1 MAFVAALALAVTA
14 ASRAP
19 DTVQG
24 DEKGFLYYGTMQA
37 ELYSGCVKGDV
48 EACSDWRWSEPY
60 QAYGSNNP
68 KVGLYVLGALDHA
81 TRGLE
86 RDRRVPTMRLLMGLL
101 AALAVGGLAWL
112 GSSGGGGR
120 WTGLLAAGW
129 LLAHPVYRSVHVAL
143 LPDVPMLLLA
153 VLALGAFS
161 VALRGGGMRR
171 AVGLVAAGALAGLAA
186 ACKLYAASLFPVMLV
201 ILALWRRTVGLRGG
215 LAAALGWLVG
225 AAVFVGSNPYLWQQ
239 PGAALRAMT
248 TGHVQALGG
257 QALGLEGL
265 ESLAWLLW
273 VPVSL
278 FEPSMDART
287 QLLDLQPG
295 LGAMFGGVLFA
306 LGLAI
311 AITRRRWLPVVW
323 ALVVFLVCG
332 YVVSRFEPSWLY
344 PRAFL
349 LPALAVAWICA
360 QLDGR
365 AIAGM
370 ARRLGARRFAR
381 RIGG

>member
-1 MAFVAALALAVTA
+1 
-14 ASRAP
+14 
-19 DTVQG
+19 
-24 DEKGFLYYGTMQA
+24 
-37 ELYSGCVKGDV
+37 
-48 EACSDWRWSEPY
+48 
-60 QAYGSNNP
+60 
-68 KVGLYVLGALDHA
+68 
-81 TRGLE
+81 
-86 RDRRVPTMRLLMGLL
+86 
-101 AALAVGGLAWL
+101 
-112 GSSGGGGR
+112 
-120 WTGLLAAGW
+120 
-129 LLAHPVYRSVHVAL
+129 
-143 LPDVPMLLLA
+143 
-153 VLALGAFS
+153 
-161 VALRGGGMRR
+161 MRR

-295 LGAMFGGVLFA
+295 LGAMFGGVL
-306 LGLAI
+306 
-311 AITRRRWLPVVW
+311 
-323 ALVVFLVCG
+323 